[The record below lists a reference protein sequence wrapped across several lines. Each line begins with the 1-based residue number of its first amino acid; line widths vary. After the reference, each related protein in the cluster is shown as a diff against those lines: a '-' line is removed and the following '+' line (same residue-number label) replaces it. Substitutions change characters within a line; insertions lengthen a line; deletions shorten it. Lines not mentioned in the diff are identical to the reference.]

1 MAFLYDSFGQR
12 YEIADEDTLDLID
25 EMSGNLLLHF
35 DRSGRTG
42 IHLRNTFGY
51 GEEAVRNDFLGTV
64 DRTWGRLDLRLEE
77 DLRYKNYNEN
87 STFTLSSNYWV
98 SRSRLRLRWAL
109 SESWRLAFDERWE
122 ITEVADRN
130 RYNYDYRRA
139 DHGVELQHNFGFFSS
154 LRGGYLFGTRAV
166 PDSSVID
173 YQRQA
178 LTVGWV
184 QEMGRHSF
192 SMDHI
197 FERRTYG
204 DPRVRS
210 HYNDWQGN
218 VAGTLI
224 LRERL
229 RLRPV
234 YRVWLVE
241 YDQPDSIFANS
252 TEQSLEI
259 LLEGDLGPRTSL
271 GVGPRA
277 ETRRSQS
284 IFERS
289 YDQLGLKGSI
299 AVFAGTQFW
308 LQFTNEIGVRKHL
321 GGTTDSIDF
330 FTDYIFNW
338 TTLYLSWRFLRQA
351 SLDSFLS
358 LNPESHED
366 AANNTT
372 TLLLSASL
380 TWHLR

>member
-1 MAFLYDSFGQR
+1 
-12 YEIADEDTLDLID
+12 
-25 EMSGNLLLHF
+25 
-35 DRSGRTG
+35 
-42 IHLRNTFGY
+42 
-51 GEEAVRNDFLGTV
+51 
-64 DRTWGRLDLRLEE
+64 
-77 DLRYKNYNEN
+77 
-87 STFTLSSNYWV
+87 
-98 SRSRLRLRWAL
+98 L